1 MAALF
6 VAGRGTRSALQST
19 LLWLAAT
26 ALLAAFAA
34 QAVRPAA
41 AQPPLNDA
49 IVTPLDIATLFKLPE
64 RTATVVIGNPLVAD
78 VSIQAGG
85 AIGVITGKGY
95 GVTNIVVM
103 DTNGAVLMEKPVVVT
118 SQPGKVVFVYR
129 GPSRT
134 TYACD
139 PDCSARVNLGDDPD
153 VFDKVLAETVTRTT
167 QALTAGAN
175 VTAPR

>member
-6 VAGRGTRSALQST
+6 VAGRRTRSTLQSA
-19 LLWLAAT
+19 LHWLAA
-26 ALLAAFAA
+26 ALFAAFAA
-34 QAVRPAA
+34 QAVPPAA
-41 AQPPLNDA
+41 AQPPMNDA
-49 IVTPLDIATLFKLPE
+49 IVAPLDVATLFKLPE
-64 RTATVVIGNPLVAD
+64 RTAAVVIGNPLVAD

-85 AIGVITGKGY
+85 AIGVITPKGY

-103 DTNGAVLMEKPVVVT
+103 DHNGVVLMEKPIVVT

-153 VFDKVLAETVTRTT
+153 VFDKVLAETVSRTT

>member
-6 VAGRGTRSALQST
+6 VAGRGTRSTPQSV
-19 LLWLAAT
+19 LHWLAAA

-34 QAVRPAA
+34 HAVRPAA
-41 AQPPLNDA
+41 AQPPMNDA

-64 RTATVVIGNPLVAD
+64 RTATVVIGNPLIAD

-85 AIGVITGKGY
+85 AIGVVTGKGY
-95 GVTNIVVM
+95 GVTNVVVM
-103 DTNGAVLMEKPVVVT
+103 DNAGVVLMEKPVVVT